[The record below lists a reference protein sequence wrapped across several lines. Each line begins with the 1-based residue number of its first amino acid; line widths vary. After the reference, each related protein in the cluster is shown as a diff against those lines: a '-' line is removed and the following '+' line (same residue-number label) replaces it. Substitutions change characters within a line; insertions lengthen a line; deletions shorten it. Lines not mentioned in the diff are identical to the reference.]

1 MGASSSG
8 LLDEAK
14 ISHIKGLVNNTFQ
27 KFSEFYRQQ
36 YSAAYL
42 GHLHQELEPKKEGR
56 GLLLTHRPKY
66 APEDVLYQGSI
77 KSSGWDEQGK
87 KCKERFIVLRRNYKV
102 EIHENMETFNR
113 GVAAK
118 LVLQPAGGNVLT
130 TEEESRALLERTCA
144 GILIGVKE
152 DSSSAVSSS
161 NMFAVYLHL
170 PYTGHTC
177 FLFQQEEERD
187 PFLSALKTCIR
198 HCNLDPWCD
207 SSYESQ
213 AYIRALQLYR
223 QDLGCYQSW
232 EILLGT
238 EEQVLASQVMVEVL
252 PWLQSQLQSRVKG
265 KKAERMRQWLATV
278 QATYMLVLEQL
289 TASLETLKG
298 ECRQTASTK
307 QALIRSDLDQIMTS
321 HSFLEKKVRD
331 CICKEAEKVCNDSVA
346 PYMSSILE
354 ALTENISVGIQ
365 EMQHTLRT
373 QMDTAFTNT
382 NERTEETKKAL
393 STLRSI
399 SLDPCYRQVANLTVK
414 LQDLKQRFG
423 LNSAQRLVH
432 SAHLEMEQLLDSAV
446 YTLELFLQSSTRLQ
460 PSQVPVKMDRAK
472 GRVLKQLDYDSR
484 VVQRRIYEEALLEIT
499 HPALTRGMHSK
510 WKSEFEQFEQYIFS
524 DYCSFILVHNV
535 YDDVL
540 RNILSKEIETVV
552 QDAASKK
559 TNNLL
564 LDTTDLA
571 ISQYSLLG
579 HTPPLSAPGSPA
591 FQARDSSSG
600 VPSGDKESAPL
611 AEEGNKESA
620 PLVEEGEKESAPL
633 VEKGGKESAPVVDE
647 VGKESAPL
655 VEEGVKES
663 APVVDEGGKESAPLA
678 EEGNKESAP
687 LVEKGG
693 KESAPVVDEVGKES
707 APLVEEGGKESAPV
721 VDEGC
726 KESAPVVDEGGKESA
741 PLVEKGGK
749 ESAPLVEEGGKES
762 APLVEKGGK
771 ESAPLVEEGSEST
784 PVVDEESAPQPKDG
798 GTESAPVVE
807 AAGQSVTAA
816 VGPQSDPELKTDI
829 STLLIS
835 DQSRVLLSPVIIV
848 TQQFDEPQEEAS
860 CFEVTNKEVQLTADT
875 PPAAESSDSA
885 LPDSDAAVIPE
896 SPTVPESSTPIP
908 VYSDPPASP
917 LSPPQLTEVPAVP
930 VEGAQSEQSDTPEN
944 PAVPDL
950 TASNQTTEDA
960 SSPQPSIPSLPQDP
974 YTDSPMKI
982 SLGSLSQAVGRS
994 STATPVPQTAVRQN
1008 TDRAVYLT
1016 GVIKDI
1022 WEMERVKGDKQKEAS
1037 EEEDNLTE
1045 DQKEESETREE
1056 KEEQV
1061 EKKRDEGQTGGERV
1075 DDCCRSSE
1083 SPAESATAFTQTPEQ
1098 SESEEKVDEKSS
1110 SEAGTEKKEEEE
1122 KVDREKSSSEAGT
1135 ERKEEEKVDEEKSS
1149 SEAGTEKKEEEE
1161 KVDEE
1166 KSSKEAGTEKKE
1178 EEEKVDEEKSS
1189 SEAGTERKEEE
1200 EKVVEEKSSKEAVA
1214 EKKEKEEEEEQRY
1227 EKPEEDVLESSKPME
1242 LEEESDPEL
1251 PLGSVSIIRDLVTE
1265 ITEVETVI
1273 HPCPTSS

>member
-14 ISHIKGLVNNTFQ
+14 ISHIKGLVNSTFQ

-66 APEDVLYQGSI
+66 APEEVLYQGSI

-144 GILIGVKE
+144 GILNGVKE
-152 DSSSAVSSS
+152 DSSSVVSSS

-289 TASLETLKG
+289 TASMETLKG

-373 QMDTAFTNT
+373 QMDAAFTNT

-499 HPALTRGMHSK
+499 HPALTKGMHSK

-655 VEEGVKES
+655 VEEG
-663 APVVDEGGKESAPLA
+663 
-678 EEGNKESAP
+678 
-687 LVEKGG
+687 
-693 KESAPVVDEVGKES
+693 
-707 APLVEEGGKESAPV
+707 GKESAPV

-741 PLVEKGGK
+741 PLVEEGGK
-749 ESAPLVEEGGKES
+749 ESAPVVDEGGKESAPVVDEGGKES
-762 APLVEKGGK
+762 APLVEK
-771 ESAPLVEEGSEST
+771 GSEST

-885 LPDSDAAVIPE
+885 LPDSDVAVIPE

-908 VYSDPPASP
+908 VSSDPPAS
-917 LSPPQLTEVPAVP
+917 LPQLTEVPAVP

-950 TASNQTTEDA
+950 TASNQTKEDA

-982 SLGSLSQAVGRS
+982 SLGSLSQAVGCS

-1022 WEMERVKGDKQKEAS
+1022 WEMERVKGEKQKEAS

-1056 KEEQV
+1056 KEEEV
-1061 EKKRDEGQTGGERV
+1061 EKKRDEGPTGGERV

-1122 KVDREKSSSEAGT
+1122 KVD
-1135 ERKEEEKVDEEKSS
+1135 
-1149 SEAGTEKKEEEE
+1149 
-1161 KVDEE
+1161 
-1166 KSSKEAGTEKKE
+1166 
-1178 EEEKVDEEKSS
+1178 EEKSS

-1214 EKKEKEEEEEQRY
+1214 EKKEREEEEEQRY

>member
-14 ISHIKGLVNNTFQ
+14 ISHVKGLVNNTFQ

-66 APEDVLYQGSI
+66 APEEVLYQGSI

-118 LVLQPAGGNVLT
+118 LVLQPAGGSVLT
-130 TEEESRALLERTCA
+130 TEAESKALLERTCT
-144 GILIGVKE
+144 GILNGVKE
-152 DSSSAVSSS
+152 DSSSVVSSS

-170 PYTGHTC
+170 PYTGYTC

-187 PFLSALKTCIR
+187 HFLSALKTCIR

-207 SSYESQ
+207 SSYESK

-223 QDLGCYQSW
+223 QDKGCYQSW

-252 PWLQSQLQSRVKG
+252 PWLQSQLQSRLKG

-298 ECRQTASTK
+298 ECRQMASTN

-382 NERTEETKKAL
+382 NEHTEETKKAL

-399 SLDPCYRQVANLTVK
+399 SLDRCYRQVAKLTEK
-414 LQDLKQRFG
+414 LQDLNQRFG
-423 LNSAQRLVH
+423 LNSAERLVN

-446 YTLELFLQSSTRLQ
+446 YTLEMFLQSSTRLQ

-499 HPALTRGMHSK
+499 HPALTKGMHSK

-524 DYCSFILVHNV
+524 DYSSFILVHNV

-600 VPSGDKESAPL
+600 VPSGDKESDPL
-611 AEEGNKESA
+611 AEEGNKESF
-620 PLVEEGEKESAPL
+620 PLVEEGGKESAPL
-633 VEKGGKESAPVVDE
+633 VEKGD
-647 VGKESAPL
+647 
-655 VEEGVKES
+655 KES
-663 APVVDEGGKESAPLA
+663 APVVDEGGKESAPLV
-678 EEGNKESAP
+678 G
-687 LVEKGG
+687 KG
-693 KESAPVVDEVGKES
+693 GKES

-721 VDEGC
+721 VDEGGKESAPVVDEGGKESAPVVDEGGKESAPVVDEGGKESAPVVDEGGKESAPVVSEGGKESTPVVDEGGKESTPVVNEGG

-741 PLVEKGGK
+741 PLE
-749 ESAPLVEEGGKES
+749 EEGR
-762 APLVEKGGK
+762 
-771 ESAPLVEEGSEST
+771 EST
-784 PVVDEESAPQPKDG
+784 PVVDEESAPQPKDE
-798 GTESAPVVE
+798 GTESAPVVDEESAPQPKDEGTESATVVE

-816 VGPQSDPELKTDI
+816 VDPELNTDI
-829 STLLIS
+829 RNLPIS
-835 DQSRVLLSPVIIV
+835 DQSRVLVSPVIIV

-860 CFEVTNKEVQLTADT
+860 CFEVTNEQVQLTADT
-875 PPAAESSDSA
+875 PPATESSDSA
-885 LPDSDAAVIPE
+885 LPDSDASVTPE
-896 SPTVPESSTPIP
+896 SPTVPECSTPIP
-908 VYSDPPASP
+908 VSPDPPASP
-917 LSPPQLTEVPAVP
+917 LSTPQLTEVPAVT
-930 VEGAQSEQSDTPEN
+930 VESAQSDKSDIPEN
-944 PAVPDL
+944 SAIPDL
-950 TASNQTTEDA
+950 TASNQTSEDA
-960 SSPQPSIPSLPQDP
+960 SPPQPSIPSLPQDP

-982 SLGSLSQAVGRS
+982 SLGSLSQAVGCS
-994 STATPVPQTAVRQN
+994 SEATPVPQTVVRQN

-1016 GVIKDI
+1016 GEIKDI
-1022 WEMERVKGDKQKEAS
+1022 WEMKRVKGEKQKEAA

-1045 DQKEESETREE
+1045 EQKEESETREE
-1056 KEEQV
+1056 KEEEV
-1061 EKKRDEGQTGGERV
+1061 EKKRDEGQAEERV
-1075 DDCCRSSE
+1075 EDCCRSSE
-1083 SPAESATAFTQTPEQ
+1083 SPAESATALTQTPEQ
-1098 SESEEKVDEKSS
+1098 SESEEKVDEGKNS
-1110 SEAGTEKKEEEE
+1110 SEM
-1122 KVDREKSSSEAGT
+1122 VS
-1135 ERKEEEKVDEEKSS
+1135 
-1149 SEAGTEKKEEEE
+1149 EKKEEEE
-1161 KVDEE
+1161 KVDE
-1166 KSSKEAGTEKKE
+1166 KSSNEAGTDRKE
-1178 EEEKVDEEKSS
+1178 EDEKVGEEKSS
-1189 SEAGTERKEEE
+1189 NK
-1200 EKVVEEKSSKEAVA
+1200 AVA
-1214 EKKEKEEEEEQRY
+1214 EKKEKEEEEEQRK
-1227 EKPEEDVLESSKPME
+1227 EKPEDVLESSTPIE
-1242 LEEESDPEL
+1242 LQEESDPEQ
-1251 PLGSVSIIRDLVTE
+1251 PLGSVAIIRDLVTE

-1273 HPCPTSS
+1273 NPCPTSS